1 VDSRHPARERSGV
14 TLHLVPNAGHEGAG
28 GEEPSGTLEEP
39 AGAHREP
46 AGARPFRRYPL
57 WRVVALNGL
66 TVVHYLVGGGAI
78 LAAYRDYPIVGWP
91 LGVAYL
97 VFAMVQLYVLMPQVV
112 CPGCVYRTIRDGRC
126 PSGLNL
132 ISARLAPP
140 AASAVE
146 FGQRT
151 HGALCQSSL
160 CLWSWLLPVPLAL
173 PGLVV
178 SFSWTAASLT
188 AVVAA
193 LAVARLTIV
202 ARVAVCPHCLARRW
216 CAEAS
221 AHRAA
226 PARPAA

>member
-1 VDSRHPARERSGV
+1 M
-14 TLHLVPNAGHEGAG
+14 L
-28 GEEPSGTLEEP
+28 
-39 AGAHREP
+39 
-46 AGARPFRRYPL
+46 
-57 WRVVALNGL
+57 ALNGL
-66 TVVHYLVGGGAI
+66 TVVHYLVGGAAI

-91 LGVAYL
+91 LGMAYL

-173 PGLVV
+173 PGLAL
-178 SFSWTAASLT
+178 SFSWTAATLT
-188 AVVAA
+188 AVVAV
-193 LAVARLTIV
+193 LAVARMTVV
-202 ARVAVCPHCLARRW
+202 ARVAVC
-216 CAEAS
+216 S
-221 AHRAA
+221 ALSGATLVCGRVGTSGSAGATGRLA
-226 PARPAA
+226 PAPVAPNRLRTPR

>member
-1 VDSRHPARERSGV
+1 MDSRHPARERSGV

-39 AGAHREP
+39 AGAHRES

-160 CLWSWLLPVPLAL
+160 CLWSWLMPVPLAL

-221 AHRAA
+221 AHRAV